1 MCAHAGG
8 CPYTY
13 NTFGMPTRDFTLT
26 PPRGTHPTVTY
37 RAGRHD
43 AFTHKGVGGA
53 SLGARAPVRRHRAV
67 TRWAV
72 SLSVSSAKRLFGF
85 EDERG
90 ARHRVPGA
98 AFGGERIGDVI
109 PSVPAVATHF
119 AQYHVPW
126 PERGS
131 SARELLHAIAREQ
144 QKRARLRSSC
154 GP

>member
-13 NTFGMPTRDFTLT
+13 YTFGMPTRDFTLT

-109 PSVPAVATHF
+109 PSVPAVATHL
-119 AQYHVPW
+119 AQYRECGEDA
-126 PERGS
+126 ERGA
-131 SARELLHAIAREQ
+131 SAE
-144 QKRARLRSSC
+144 RLGRPSVMWHTEAHSDDT
-154 GP
+154 